1 VQAVVTRVD
10 RLRELLGGRR
20 MLVTNP
26 VSVRYLTGFVSSN
39 ATLRIDDEGV
49 TLYTDFRY
57 AEAARGVAGVEF
69 VQTARFV
76 LGELA
81 TSLDGGWMIES
92 DHLTVSQ
99 WEVLRAGGLELEP
112 ERGLVESLR
121 VVKDEGEVG
130 AIRRACAIADGA
142 IARLAEG
149 RFVGRR
155 EAELAWDLERFA
167 REGGASGLSFDVA
180 VASGPNGA
188 LPHADPGERRI
199 GSNELVV
206 VDWGCVVDGYCSDC
220 TRTFATGELDDEAAR
235 VYELVRAA
243 QERAVAAVR
252 AGATGREVDEVSR
265 APIRDAG
272 HGEAYGHGLGHGVGL
287 LVHEAPVL
295 RPESTDTLV
304 AGNVVTVEPGIY
316 LAGRFGVRIEDL
328 VVVTD
333 DGCDVLTGF
342 PKELVT
348 VS

>member
-1 VQAVVTRVD
+1 MTRVD

-39 ATLRIDDEGV
+39 GTLRIDDDGV
-49 TLYTDFRY
+49 VLYTDFRY
-57 AEAARGVAGVEF
+57 AEAARAVEGVEF

-76 LGELA
+76 LGQVASL
-81 TSLDGGWMIES
+81 LDGAWAIES

-112 ERGLVESLR
+112 ERALVESLR
-121 VVKDEGEVG
+121 AVKDGEELD
-130 AIRRACAIADGA
+130 AIRRAGAISDAA
-142 IARLAEG
+142 IARLAEAP
-149 RFVGRR
+149 FVGRT
-155 EAELAWDLERFA
+155 EAELAWDVERFL

-199 GSNELVV
+199 EPNELVV
-206 VDWGCVVDGYCSDC
+206 VDGGCVVDGYCSDC
-220 TRTFATGELDDEAAR
+220 TRTFATGELDDEAVQ
-235 VYELVRAA
+235 VYELVRDAQAA
-243 QERAVAAVR
+243 ALGAVR
-252 AGATGREVDEVSR
+252 TGETGRDVDEVSR

-272 HGEAYGHGLGHGVGL
+272 YGEAYGHGLGHGVGL
-287 LVHEAPVL
+287 LVHEAPAL

-304 AGNVVTVEPGIY
+304 AGNVVTVEPGVY
-316 LAGRFGVRIEDL
+316 LPGRFGVRIEDL
-328 VVVTD
+328 VAVTE
-333 DGCDVLTGF
+333 DGREVLTHF
-342 PKELVT
+342 TKELVT